1 VSKEVSDGECQRN
14 TGGRGISTGF
24 QTIGVSLSAEART
37 PEDIAEILLMV
48 MTVKK
53 KAQKK

>member
-1 VSKEVSDGECQRN
+1 VSDGECQRN